1 MLKGGWDQHI
11 LGVAHEPHSVWSL
24 RFLRQ
29 MPQQRLCIRYSK
41 HHNHTPLHIYVLAH
55 MQAMVVVLWHSLT
68 WLSAMLPSV
77 GPLGPSLSP
86 TTREVNYFDLGGD

>member
-1 MLKGGWDQHI
+1 MNLTLCGDFAVFEANATSK
-11 LGVAHEPHSVWSL
+11 
-24 RFLRQ
+24 
-29 MPQQRLCIRYSK
+29 LCIRYSK

-86 TTREVNYFDLGGD
+86 TARERLTNLT